1 MGEEDKPID
10 GEDDPLDGNMVVFV
24 YLILF
29 KFSALIIGIDICK
42 SSTFQ
47 VIRWMLIGRK
57 SFTFDNDDINVLEG
71 KVVTA

>member
-29 KFSALIIGIDICK
+29 KFSARYLIIGIDICK
-42 SSTFQ
+42 SAFFQ
-47 VIRWMLIGRK
+47 VIRWMLIGRA
-57 SFTFDNDDINVLEG
+57 SLLITIISLY
-71 KVVTA
+71 